1 MYLSAGSSKT
11 RPVRRMSRSWTST
24 KSELKEKKVIRI
36 EDTGEEG
43 DKEPEK
49 SKHNLSSSSADPNSS
64 INANT
69 NSR

>member
-1 MYLSAGSSKT
+1 
-11 RPVRRMSRSWTST
+11 MSRSWTST

-43 DKEPEK
+43 DKEPET